1 MYLDR
6 ACCCKYRVHGDIIG
20 RYASLSES
28 FSRSVFLCIPA
39 FENISCFRRRCHFF
53 CGDSLSGFHIC
64 HFHAGDI
71 LAVIFYCITALFSQV
86 QIVPHRLFF
95 ADQSR
100 RAVFCIDLC
109 QIRIQRTS
117 RYSYR
122 RNCSLGNSGKCSRRY
137 GWRGHSFHHHARSR
151 FISLSYPSELDIF
164 NRLQCCRKRQAFQ
177 TVCII
182 EGILFQCFY
191 CFQSYIRQSGTFIER
206 THSDRL
212 SFRQG
217 NFLQPAKSV
226 ECIISYFCCIRQ
238 VYDFYGITYDSALLN
253 LRHTFQVHFSQ
264 FSLAASCCLRCK
276 IQYRTVRSQ
285 YRCRIAVFSVQDQ
298 VFTQMHREF
307 LQVRYLCKICQ
318 IILRDLPGYQF
329 DACHISDSHLA
340 VFDRIF
346 QAGAVHTDA
355 IYQNFDH
362 IRQIF
367 FINRINI
374 HIGCNDGV
382 RSHSF
387 SCSVFT
393 GIPLFEYITLFFR
406 CSRQFFSDCLVF
418 FYFQGRCRSVFLM
431 DLYGTGC
438 CKYRVYRKIS
448 GRHASLSKGFSRSV
462 FLCIP
467 AFENISCF
475 RRRCHFFCGDS
486 LSGFHI
492 CHFHAGD
499 ILAVIFYCI
508 TALFSQVQIVPH
520 RLFFSDQSCRT
531 VFCIDLCQI
540 RIQRTS
546 RYSYRRDCSLGNS
559 GKCS

>member
-1 MYLDR
+1 MDLYGTG
-6 ACCCKYRVHGDIIG
+6 CCKYRVYRKISG
-20 RYASLSES
+20 RHASLSKG

-39 FENISCFRRRCHFF
+39 FENISCFRRRCHLF

-71 LAVIFYCITALFSQV
+71 LAIIFYCITALFSQV

-95 ADQSR
+95 SDQSR

-151 FISLSYPSELDIF
+151 FISLSNPSELDIF
-164 NRLQCCRKRQAFQ
+164 NCLQCCRKRQAFQ

-182 EGILFQCFY
+182 EGILLQCFY

-226 ECIISYFCCIRQ
+226 ECIIPYFGCIRQ
-238 VYDFYGITYDSALLN
+238 VYDFYRITYDSALLN

-276 IQYRTVRSQ
+276 VQYRTVRSQ

-298 VFTQMHREF
+298 IFTKMHREF
-307 LQVRYLCKICQ
+307 LQVCYLCKICQ
-318 IILRDLPGYQF
+318 IVLCDLPGYQF
-329 DACHISDSHLA
+329 DARHISYSHLA

-346 QAGAVHTDA
+346 QTRSIHADS
-355 IYQNFDH
+355 IYQTFNN

-367 FINRINI
+367 FPLRVQIDFSINYCLS
-374 HIGCNDGV
+374 GYFVTG
-382 RSHSF
+382 
-387 SCSVFT
+387 SVFFRVPA
-393 GIPLFEYITLFFR
+393 GEEIPLFRR
-406 CSRQFFSDCLVF
+406 CCRQIVSDCLTF
-418 FYFQGRCRSVFLM
+418 FHLDRR
-431 DLYGTGC
+431 YGAVLLVNVYIGHFGIDRI
-438 CKYRVYRKIS
+438 YRQIF
-448 GRHASLSKGFSRSV
+448 RHRAS
-462 FLCIP
+462 
-467 AFENISCF
+467 
-475 RRRCHFFCGDS
+475 
-486 LSGFHI
+486 
-492 CHFHAGD
+492 HAE
-499 ILAVIFYCI
+499 
-508 TALFSQVQIVPH
+508 
-520 RLFFSDQSCRT
+520 
-531 VFCIDLCQI
+531 
-540 RIQRTS
+540 
-546 RYSYRRDCSLGNS
+546 
-559 GKCS
+559 

>member
-39 FENISCFRRRCHFF
+39 FENISCFRRRCHLF

-71 LAVIFYCITALFSQV
+71 LAIIFYCITALFSQV

-95 ADQSR
+95 SDQSR

-117 RYSYR
+117 RYGYR

-137 GWRGHSFHHHARSR
+137 GWRSHSFHHHARSR
-151 FISLSYPSELDIF
+151 FISLSNPSKLDIF

-226 ECIISYFCCIRQ
+226 KCIISYFGCIRQ
-238 VYDFYGITYDSALLN
+238 VYDFYRITYDSALLN
-253 LRHTFQVHFSQ
+253 VRHTFQVHFSQ

-276 IQYRTVRSQ
+276 VQYRTVRSQ

-298 VFTQMHREF
+298 IFTKMHREF
-307 LQVRYLCKICQ
+307 LQVCYLCKICQ
-318 IILRDLPGYQF
+318 IVLCDLPGYQF
-329 DACHISDSHLA
+329 DACHIGYCYLT
-340 VFDRIF
+340 VFDRVF
-346 QAGAVHTDA
+346 QA
-355 IYQNFDH
+355 
-362 IRQIF
+362 
-367 FINRINI
+367 
-374 HIGCNDGV
+374 
-382 RSHSF
+382 
-387 SCSVFT
+387 
-393 GIPLFEYITLFFR
+393 
-406 CSRQFFSDCLVF
+406 
-418 FYFQGRCRSVFLM
+418 
-431 DLYGTGC
+431 
-438 CKYRVYRKIS
+438 
-448 GRHASLSKGFSRSV
+448 
-462 FLCIP
+462 
-467 AFENISCF
+467 
-475 RRRCHFFCGDS
+475 
-486 LSGFHI
+486 
-492 CHFHAGD
+492 
-499 ILAVIFYCI
+499 
-508 TALFSQVQIVPH
+508 
-520 RLFFSDQSCRT
+520 
-531 VFCIDLCQI
+531 
-540 RIQRTS
+540 
-546 RYSYRRDCSLGNS
+546 
-559 GKCS
+559 